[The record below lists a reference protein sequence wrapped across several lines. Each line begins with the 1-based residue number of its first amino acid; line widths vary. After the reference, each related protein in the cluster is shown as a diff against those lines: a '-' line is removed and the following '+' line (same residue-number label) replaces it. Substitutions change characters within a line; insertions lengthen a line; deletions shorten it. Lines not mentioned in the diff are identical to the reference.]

1 MSHPSD
7 GLILLQVQSIKF
19 LSYNYPISICF
30 PIYTL
35 YNLSLSYT
43 HVQNGYLYGSGE
55 HHYAHNLTLSYHTF
69 HLPFTF
75 SSTVPVNG
83 DITIPWYIHTS
94 GFGILWNQAGYG
106 SFDVV
111 GHPNPLPHFT
121 SGFWQCKNRD
131 RSQQEL
137 LDVAK
142 LATTKVLRI
151 VFLIENIEFLIETN
165 LYRYI

>member
-1 MSHPSD
+1 MDS
-7 GLILLQVQSIKF
+7 
-19 LSYNYPISICF
+19 
-30 PIYTL
+30 
-35 YNLSLSYT
+35 
-43 HVQNGYLYGSGE
+43 
-55 HHYAHNLTLSYHTF
+55 LSYHTF
-69 HLPFTF
+69 HLPFAF

-94 GFGILWNQAGYG
+94 GFGILWNKAGYG
-106 SFDVV
+106 SFDVQNDTQTMWTVSGTHQLDLWITTIPKEDSLSSLFYPILMKNYVDVV
-111 GHPNPLPHFT
+111 GHPNPLPHFA

-151 VFLIENIEFLIETN
+151 VFLIENIDISE
-165 LYRYI
+165 